1 MDGWMDEWIKWM
13 DRCMDGDIRM
23 GTDGWMDGCMDGW
36 MDGWMGMWMGMDGLR
51 DVQVGVWFDRRM
63 NEQIVEQMLDRYQT
77 DRQTYE

>member
-51 DVQVGVWFDRRM
+51 DV
-63 NEQIVEQMLDRYQT
+63 
-77 DRQTYE
+77 